1 MKNNTL
7 DKKEI
12 EKFSKIAEE
21 WWNPTGKFKPL
32 HKFNPIR
39 IRYIKNNLI
48 NDFSLKNKKKPLDG
62 LKILDIG
69 CGGGLLSEPMAR
81 LGAKVTGID
90 ASKKNIEIAKHHLKK
105 SNLSIK
111 YYNYSPE
118 KFFSK
123 NKYDV
128 ILNMEIVEHVDN
140 VNFFIEQSAKFLK
153 KSGIMFIAT
162 LNQTLKSYIFAILG
176 AEYILRWLPI
186 GTHDWQK
193 FIKPD
198 QLIKIC
204 KKNSLVLKNI
214 DGMSFNPIKDK
225 WNISK
230 DKSVNY
236 ITKFEKN

>member
-90 ASKKNIEIAKHHLKK
+90 ASKKNIEIAKHHT
-105 SNLSIK
+105 LSGK
-111 YYNYSPE
+111 NYHL
-118 KFFSK
+118 F
-123 NKYDV
+123 
-128 ILNMEIVEHVDN
+128 
-140 VNFFIEQSAKFLK
+140 
-153 KSGIMFIAT
+153 
-162 LNQTLKSYIFAILG
+162 
-176 AEYILRWLPI
+176 
-186 GTHDWQK
+186 
-193 FIKPD
+193 
-198 QLIKIC
+198 
-204 KKNSLVLKNI
+204 
-214 DGMSFNPIKDK
+214 
-225 WNISK
+225 
-230 DKSVNY
+230 
-236 ITKFEKN
+236 

>member
-1 MKNNTL
+1 M
-7 DKKEI
+7 
-12 EKFSKIAEE
+12 
-21 WWNPTGKFKPL
+21 
-32 HKFNPIR
+32 
-39 IRYIKNNLI
+39 
-48 NDFSLKNKKKPLDG
+48 
-62 LKILDIG
+62 
-69 CGGGLLSEPMAR
+69 LLLE
-81 LGAKVTGID
+81 
-90 ASKKNIEIAKHHLKK
+90 HHLNK

-118 KFFSK
+118 KFSSK

-198 QLIKIC
+198 ELIKIC
-204 KKNSLVLKNI
+204 KKNSLVLRNI
-214 DGMSFNPIKDK
+214 DGMSFNPIVDR
-225 WNISK
+225 WQLSK

-236 ITKFEKN
+236 ITKFEKI

>member
-1 MKNNTL
+1 MRNNTL

-39 IRYIKNNLI
+39 IQYIKNNLI
-48 NDFSLKNKKKPLDG
+48 NDFALKNKKKPLDG

-90 ASKKNIEIAKHHLKK
+90 PIKRNIEIAKHHLNK
-105 SNLSIK
+105 SNLDIK

-118 KFFSK
+118 KFIS
-123 NKYDV
+123 NISYDV
-128 ILNMEIVEHVDN
+128 ILNMEIVEHVEN
-140 VNFFIEQSAKFLK
+140 VNLFIKQSSKFLK

-176 AEYILRWLPI
+176 AEYILKWLPI

-193 FIKPD
+193 FIKPAE
-198 QLIKIC
+198 LINIC
-204 KKNSLVLKNI
+204 KNNSLILKNI
-214 DGMSFNPIKDK
+214 DGMSFNPMVDK

-236 ITKFEKN
+236 ITKFKKI

>member
-1 MKNNTL
+1 MIIIRVT
-7 DKKEI
+7 
-12 EKFSKIAEE
+12 
-21 WWNPTGKFKPL
+21 T
-32 HKFNPIR
+32 FNEQTTPNIKDG
-39 IRYIKNNLI
+39 IKN
-48 NDFSLKNKKKPLDG
+48 
-62 LKILDIG
+62 
-69 CGGGLLSEPMAR
+69 E
-81 LGAKVTGID
+81 ID
-90 ASKKNIEIAKHHLKK
+90 NLKK

-118 KFFSK
+118 KFSSK

-198 QLIKIC
+198 ELIKIC
-204 KKNSLVLKNI
+204 EKNSLILKNI
-214 DGMSFNPIKDK
+214 DGINFNPILDK

-236 ITKFEKN
+236 ITKFKKN

>member
-12 EKFSKIAEE
+12 DKFSKMAEE

-39 IRYIKNNLI
+39 IKYIKNNLI
-48 NDFSLKNKKKPLDG
+48 NDFTLKNKKKPLEG

-69 CGGGLLSEPMAR
+69 CGGGLLSEPLAR

-90 ASKKNIEIAKHHLKK
+90 PIKRNIEIAKLHLKK
-105 SNLSIK
+105 SKLNIK
-111 YYNYSPE
+111 YYNFSPE
-118 KFFSK
+118 KFIS
-123 NKYDV
+123 NVKYDV

-140 VNFFIEQSAKFLK
+140 VNFFINQSTKFLK
-153 KSGIMFIAT
+153 TSGIMFIAT

-193 FIKPD
+193 FVKPD
-198 QLIKIC
+198 ELVKIC
-204 KKNSLVLKNI
+204 KKNSLSLKNI
-214 DGMSFNPIKDK
+214 DGISFNPIIDK
-225 WNISK
+225 WNVSS

-236 ITKFEKN
+236 IAKFKKV

>member
-39 IRYIKNNLI
+39 IKYIKDNLI
-48 NDFSLKNKKKPLDG
+48 NDFDQINKKKPLNG

-90 ASKKNIEIAKHHLKK
+90 PIKRNIEIAKYHLKK
-105 SNLSIK
+105 SKLNIK
-111 YYNYSPE
+111 YYNSSPE
-118 KFFSK
+118 KFKSN

-128 ILNMEIVEHVDN
+128 ILNMEIVEHVEN
-140 VNFFIEQSAKFLK
+140 VDIFIKQSAKFLK

-162 LNQTLKSYIFAILG
+162 LNQTLKSYLFAIVG
-176 AEYILRWLPI
+176 AEYILKWLPI

-193 FIKPD
+193 FIKPAE
-198 QLIKIC
+198 LITIC
-204 KKNSLVLKNI
+204 KKNSLNLKTV
-214 DGMSFNPIKDK
+214 DGISFNPIIDK
-225 WNISK
+225 WYISI

-236 ITKFEKN
+236 IAKFKKN